1 MGLIKSLLFNER
13 SPKVAKRAI
22 TLIAHQAAVY
32 AANISNAETPGY
44 KALRFEFES
53 ALQDAVSGNS
63 FPLRGTNI
71 RHITSPAGDIS
82 AIQGVTDVD
91 LSRGRI
97 DGNNVDMDRE
107 VVKFS
112 QAQISY
118 DAVITAMTGRMTG
131 MKSAITDAK

>member
-1 MGLIKSLLFNER
+1 M
-13 SPKVAKRAI
+13 AKRAI
-22 TLIAHQAAVY
+22 TLNARQAAIS

-44 KALRFEFES
+44 KALKFEFES
-53 ALQDAVSGNS
+53 ALQEAVSGNS
-63 FPLRGTNI
+63 FPMRGTNI
-71 RHITSPAGDIS
+71 RHLANPAGDVS
-82 AIQGVTDVD
+82 SIQGITDAD

-97 DGNNVDMDRE
+97 DGNNVNLDRE

-118 DAVITAMTGRMTG
+118 DAVIAAFTGRNAT

>member
-1 MGLIKSLLFNER
+1 MGLIKSLLFNDR
-13 SPKVAKRAI
+13 APKVARRAI
-22 TLIAHQAAVY
+22 TLNARLAAVS

-53 ALQDAVSGNS
+53 ALQDAVSGGTL
-63 FPLRGTNI
+63 PMRATNI
-71 RHITSPAGDIS
+71 RHLANPAGDIS

-91 LSRGRI
+91 LSQGRI

-118 DAVITAMTGRMTG
+118 DAVITAFTGRNAT